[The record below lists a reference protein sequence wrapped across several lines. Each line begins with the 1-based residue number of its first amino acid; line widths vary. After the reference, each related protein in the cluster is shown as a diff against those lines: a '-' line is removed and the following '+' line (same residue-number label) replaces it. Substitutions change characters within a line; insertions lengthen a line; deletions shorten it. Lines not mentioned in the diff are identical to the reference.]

1 MTIKKQCYIINQS
14 YSEQFY
20 LPSLDKK
27 KGLGRKD
34 VDKLVQSFAYGKP
47 QMSIGKLYQGLL
59 TEGEG
64 SVPLTSVY

>member
-1 MTIKKQCYIINQS
+1 MLYHRQLVTVSNFI
-14 YSEQFY
+14 Y
-20 LPSLDKK
+20 LQKIRK

-34 VDKLVQSFAYGKP
+34 VDKLVQSFVYGNP